1 MMLTRFSYIAPDN
14 LEEALDFLQENHYST
29 RILAGGTDLLV
40 ELYRGEQVEN
50 LLDIKKIPELQELVD
65 EDDLFIGAAVPVNA
79 LLERESIHSRYPLLV
94 QGAETLGS
102 YPIRNRA
109 TVVGNICNASPAGD
123 LIPPLLVLG
132 TIVHCW
138 SREGSREIPLQH
150 FFQGPGRT
158 VLQAGELVA
167 GLKIKPPPSF
177 SSSGYWKKSRIRG
190 PDLAAVSLAYLV
202 APRQKIFDVA
212 LGAVAPT
219 PLLFHLG
226 EYLSGLQDDF
236 DRTRGQIVEAVQE
249 KIRPISDLRGRKEFR
264 QRIVGAYLERALER
278 VQGGEQL

>member
-1 MMLTRFSYIAPDN
+1 MLTRFSYIAPDN
-14 LEEALDFLQENHYST
+14 LEEALDFLQENHDST

-50 LLDIKKIPELQELVD
+50 LLDIKKIPELQELD
-65 EDDLFIGAAVPVNA
+65 ENDGLYIGAAVPVNA
-79 LLERESIHSRYPLLV
+79 LLENETICSVYPLLV
-94 QGAETLGS
+94 EGAETLGS

-132 TIVHCW
+132 TTVHCR
-138 SREGSREIPLQH
+138 SSEGSREIPLQH
-150 FFQGPGRT
+150 FFQGPGST

-167 GLKIKPPPSF
+167 GIKIKPHPIS
-177 SSSGYWKKSRIRG
+177 SSSGYWKKSRIKG

-202 APRQKIFDVA
+202 DFRQKIFDLA

-219 PLLFHLG
+219 PLLLHLG
-226 EYLSGLQDDF
+226 EYLPGLHDDF
-236 DRTRGQIVEAVQE
+236 DRNRGLILETVEE
-249 KIRPISDLRGRKEFR
+249 RIKPISDLRGRKEFR
-264 QRIVGAYLERALER
+264 ERIVGAYLERALER
-278 VQGGEQL
+278 IQGGEQL